1 MFAWEEVT
9 QIINKT
15 AGEYESTKLLAHKDS
30 AMEIYEKI
38 FHSEYLPTVQTKTEN
53 DKAVEESLVKHQ

>member
-1 MFAWEEVT
+1 M
-9 QIINKT
+9 
-15 AGEYESTKLLAHKDS
+15 KLLAHKDS

-53 DKAVEESLVKHQ
+53 DKVVEESLVKHQ